1 MSISQRQPT
10 LAPAPN
16 VHYFCPLLICAALI
30 TVFAFLA
37 WHVAI
42 QESPTCDESLFVFS
56 GWVNLVK
63 SDYRMTP
70 EHPSLWK
77 EYAAIP
83 NRGTDIPLD
92 TASLKG
98 MPP

>member
-1 MSISQRQPT
+1 MGISDGRTNRARKPRAGR
-10 LAPAPN
+10 LAAL
-16 VHYFCPLLICAALI
+16 FLCAALMAL
-30 TVFAFLA
+30 FAFLA
-37 WHVAI
+37 WHVAT